1 MKTESWE
8 RSVGKLNTK
17 SQLAGL
23 VTVKKQKPDPTL
35 ANGMENQ
42 GTTANTGNC

>member
-1 MKTESWE
+1 M
-8 RSVGKLNTK
+8 GKLNTK

-23 VTVKKQKPDPTL
+23 VTVKKQKSDPTL
-35 ANGMENQ
+35 VNGTENQ